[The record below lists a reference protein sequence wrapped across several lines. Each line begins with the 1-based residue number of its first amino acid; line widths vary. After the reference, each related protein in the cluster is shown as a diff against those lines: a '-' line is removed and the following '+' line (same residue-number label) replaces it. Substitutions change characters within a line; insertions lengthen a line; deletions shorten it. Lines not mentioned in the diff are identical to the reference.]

1 MSLISFSNPSLLYF
15 ALLAA
20 LPVIIHL
27 LFRRRFKVVRW
38 AAMEFLA
45 ASREKTRK
53 LMRLK
58 HLLLLILRCLIL
70 VLIAVALSQPLIKT
84 PGLSLFKGRPSVYA
98 VIIMDT
104 SYSMGY
110 KTLNGTVFEDAKKK
124 ALEALGLLG
133 QGDSVSLI
141 TAGWKA
147 KAVINEPSY
156 QIGTAKREIERL
168 AVSASGNDLAGAL
181 QAAAGLLKNS
191 KENIKEVYIY
201 TDCQSLVFKEK
212 EAEIRRNLAGISA
225 LARVYLVQAGSGP
238 ATENIAVESLAFSRE
253 AVDTV
258 LPVRIDCKLSNFG
271 NADATDLVA
280 GLYIDDKA
288 KDSKRLSIRAKKSEN
303 VSFFFRFSDSGP
315 HQGYVQ
321 ISDDPLAIDNRR
333 YFSVNVRDNIRV
345 LVIDGK
351 PSEKPFENAGDYLV
365 SAFSPFGSADGP
377 AKQAIIP
384 DTENLYSFS
393 AQGLGKYDVLI
404 LSNAASLNG
413 KSLEQVENFVR
424 KGKGLIVFA
433 GDLAESRFYNEK
445 LFKEKSGLLPAQLNR
460 IETVKSAGDR
470 FFLEGI
476 SKDHPVLAGFNEAQI
491 KELKKINFTSHW
503 GLTADAADPSVSV
516 LAYFNDGKPAIAGK
530 RYGRGEVL
538 LFPCGADRLWS
549 DLPVRNMFLPL
560 LYECVYY
567 LCEGSETKRN
577 LKVGDSLSRL
587 LSFSEFSESPRIVAP
602 DKKIMAPRTGVIPEG
617 KELSF
622 DNTGLPGIYEL
633 VFGGS
638 ETVSDFF
645 AVNPETVESNTE
657 KAGKDYLAGL
667 APGERLTIVE
677 EGSDIRQIVAKF
689 RKGIGIWRD
698 VLILLLCLMAAESIL
713 ALFYGKRET

>member
-1 MSLISFSNPSLLYF
+1 M
-15 ALLAA
+15 
-20 LPVIIHL
+20 
-27 LFRRRFKVVRW
+27 
-38 AAMEFLA
+38 
-45 ASREKTRK
+45 
-53 LMRLK
+53 
-58 HLLLLILRCLIL
+58 
-70 VLIAVALSQPLIKT
+70 
-84 PGLSLFKGRPSVYA
+84 
-98 VIIMDT
+98 
-104 SYSMGY
+104 
-110 KTLNGTVFEDAKKK
+110 
-124 ALEALGLLG
+124 
-133 QGDSVSLI
+133 
-141 TAGWKA
+141 
-147 KAVINEPSY
+147 
-156 QIGTAKREIERL
+156 
-168 AVSASGNDLAGAL
+168 
-181 QAAAGLLKNS
+181 
-191 KENIKEVYIY
+191 
-201 TDCQSLVFKEK
+201 
-212 EAEIRRNLAGISA
+212 
-225 LARVYLVQAGSGP
+225 QAGFGP
-238 ATENIAVESLAFSRE
+238 STENIAVENLKFSRE
-253 AVDTV
+253 VIDTI
-258 LPVRIDCKLSNFG
+258 LPVRIDCKLSNYG
-271 NADATDLVA
+271 NADAMDLVA

-288 KDSKRLSIRAKKSEN
+288 KDSKRLSIKAKKSET

-321 ISDDPLAIDNRR
+321 ISDDPLVVDNRR

-351 PSEKPFENAGDYLV
+351 PSDKPFENASDYLV
-365 SAFSPFGSADGP
+365 SAFSPFDSADGP

-384 DTENLYSFS
+384 ETENLYSFS
-393 AQGLGKYDVLI
+393 TQGLGKYDVLI
-404 LSNAASLNG
+404 LSNVASMNG
-413 KSLEQVENFVR
+413 KSLEQIENFVR

-433 GDLAESRFYNEK
+433 GDLAETRFYNEK
-445 LFKEKSGLLPAQLNR
+445 LFKEKSGLLPAVLNR
-460 IETVKSAGDR
+460 IESVKTPGDR
-470 FFLEGI
+470 FFLDGI
-476 SKDHPVLAGFNEAQI
+476 SKDHPIMAGFNEAQI
-491 KELKKINFTSHW
+491 KELKKITFTSHW
-503 GLTADAADPSVSV
+503 GFAADPADPSVSIP
-516 LAYFNDGKPAIAGK
+516 AYFNDGKPAIAGK

-577 LKVGDSLSRL
+577 LRAGDSLTRL
-587 LSFSEFSESPRIVAP
+587 LSFSEFSESPRLVTP
-602 DKKIMAPRTGVIPEG
+602 DKKMVAPRIGASPEG

-622 DNTGLPGIYEL
+622 DNTSVPGIYKL

-638 ETVSDFF
+638 DTVSDFF